1 MPLVAAV
8 SRPTRPPN
16 ADATFDAEVSSHWPL
31 ERAAAPPLPLTVERE
46 GPEGRAAECGLGF
59 VVRGGF
65 EPLDIV
71 GADEDAIDAFPWVAD
86 VPVALWWVEL
96 HPANVAPHIA
106 NTSAGTA
113 RRHHTA
119 MSSTPPVATP
129 MAPAS
134 TKTVTCQWPRRRRS
148 GITFTIRTCPILFGS

>member
-16 ADATFDAEVSSHWPL
+16 ADATFDAEMSSHWPL
-31 ERAAAPPLPLTVERE
+31 ERAAAPPLPLAVERE
-46 GPEGRAAECGLGF
+46 GPEGAAECGLGF
-59 VVRGGF
+59 VVCEGF
-65 EPLDIV
+65 APLDIV
-71 GADEDAIDAFPWVAD
+71 GGDEDAVDEFPWVAD
-86 VPVALWWVEL
+86 VPVALCVAL
-96 HPANVAPHIA
+96 HPANVAPQVA

-119 MSSTPPVATP
+119 MNSTPPVATP

-134 TKTVTCQWPRRRRS
+134 TKTVTCQW
-148 GITFTIRTCPILFGS
+148 

>member
-16 ADATFDAEVSSHWPL
+16 ADATFAAEVSSQWPL
-31 ERAAAPPLPLTVERE
+31 ERAAAPPLPLAVERE
-46 GPEGRAAECGLGF
+46 EPEGAAECGLGF

-96 HPANVAPHIA
+96 HPANAAPQVA
-106 NTSAGTA
+106 NTSAGKA

-119 MSSTPPVATP
+119 MSSTPP
-129 MAPAS
+129 S
-134 TKTVTCQWPRRRRS
+134 RRQWRRHRRK
-148 GITFTIRTCPILFGS
+148 L